1 MTISDIL
8 IGIGALV
15 LLLILAKVL
24 LILLPIGLLLGVGV
38 VPFLL
43 TAAGLISAIRSN
55 KPANTKLLWIILIV
69 VAPVIG
75 PLLWFLWGKKNT

>member
-43 TAAGLISAIRSN
+43 TAAGLFSAIRSN
-55 KPANTKLLWIILIV
+55 KPVNTKLLWIILIV

>member
-24 LILLPIGLLLGVGV
+24 LILVPIGLLLGVGV

-43 TAAGLISAIRSN
+43 TAAGLISSIRSN

-69 VAPVIG
+69 VAPIIG